1 VNPGADFG
9 QRVGGIGRAQGRDIV
24 LLVTTPMSSE
34 PTQRQHHA
42 SKLASGLVGLEAVVV
57 AGFAAFYGV
66 ELFLGEGSDPTVVVM
81 SIVTML
87 IFVIGLS
94 YVSAGL
100 WKRHPRSQAPAMA
113 FNGLMI
119 PLGIAL
125 FQFAPPSVAV
135 AVVIGGIAVILSCFA
150 MGQLD

>member
-1 VNPGADFG
+1 MTMPG
-9 QRVGGIGRAQGRDIV
+9 
-24 LLVTTPMSSE
+24 E
-34 PTQRQHHA
+34 PTAQQR
-42 SKLASGLVGLEAVVV
+42 LAGRFAAVVVGLEAVVI

-66 ELFLGEGSDPTVVVM
+66 ELVLGEGSDPVVVIM

-87 IFVIGLS
+87 VFVIGLA

-100 WKRHPRSQAPAMA
+100 WTRHPRAQAPAMA

-119 PLGIAL
+119 PLGLTL
-125 FQFAPPSVAV
+125 FQFAPTAVAV
-135 AVVIGGIAVILSCFA
+135 AVLGAGLAVILAAFR

>member
-1 VNPGADFG
+1 MNLGPILASLAAESGE
-9 QRVGGIGRAQGRDIV
+9 VGDRDIV
-24 LLVTTPMSSE
+24 LLVTNPTPSE
-34 PTQRQHHA
+34 PTQRQQQA
-42 SKLASGLVGLEAVVV
+42 SKLASGLVGIEAVVV
-57 AGFAAFYGV
+57 SGFAAFYGV
-66 ELFLGEGSDPTVVVM
+66 ELFLGQGSDPTVVVM
-81 SIVTML
+81 SIVTLL
-87 IFVIGLS
+87 IFVVGLS

-125 FQFAPPSVAV
+125 FQFAPASVAT
-135 AVVIGGIAVILSCFA
+135 AVVMGGIAVILSCFA

>member
-1 VNPGADFG
+1 MLP
-9 QRVGGIGRAQGRDIV
+9 
-24 LLVTTPMSSE
+24 VTTPMSSE
-34 PTQRQHHA
+34 PTQRQHQAGKVA
-42 SKLASGLVGLEAVVV
+42 SVLVGVEAFVV

-87 IFVIGLS
+87 VFVVGLA

-100 WKRHPRSQAPAMA
+100 WQRHPRSQAPAMA

-125 FQFAPPSVAV
+125 FQFAPASVAV
-135 AVVIGGIAVILSCFA
+135 AVVVGAMTVIGSCFA

>member
-1 VNPGADFG
+1 M
-9 QRVGGIGRAQGRDIV
+9 

-34 PTQRQHHA
+34 PTQLQHTA
-42 SKLASGLVGLEAVVV
+42 GRLASGLVGIEALVV
-57 AGFAAFYGV
+57 AGFAAFYAV

-87 IFVIGLS
+87 VFVVGLS

-100 WKRHPRSQAPAMA
+100 WQRHPRSQAPALA

-125 FQFAPPSVAV
+125 FQFAPASVAA
-135 AVVIGGIAVILSCFA
+135 AVVMGAITVILACFA